1 MAKGPSAG
9 QVSSIASFSLFA
21 LFLAATSVLLWL
33 GTLVTSIFPQRDFLR
48 HLSRFNWLAWALT
61 WFIGALGIASYIASD
76 RWLDFYCGDSQD
88 CWAYW
93 LRLKMGVSIGVFLTL
108 VLIFWFSIVVSSYC
122 HTLHPHIFYADS
134 DSEDER
140 FQRAVAD
147 QDSGAEYSDLD
158 NEAGMTFD
166 EKVYRRTSSKSR
178 SRGRASRS
186 RARRGSE
193 AAVISNSGIEMPTK
207 QPKQRH
213 VFIDHE
219 ESDYDGFITSAPNS
233 RPNSRPAS
241 RAPSPSPARRS
252 VLEPVSDSDVSDDD
266 TALMAGRRLSLHK
279 HAFGPLDAEPRIFWT
294 MADMSDDMPRRN
306 PRDNDRS
313 EDGQLSSQADGVA
326 RRAGQ
331 GPERGGGGAG
341 RGGARRRNVVRI
353 NRDLEQVPLVR
364 DETGEKVTELFQQF
378 LEQFTD
384 EDAGPMPSSSR
395 AANPTSMSDAT
406 QHHFYLEQ
414 IRAMADFKL
423 TTIYVDY
430 QHLLNARDILAKAI
444 TDQYYRFLPYMR
456 RALQNLVR
464 KYAPNYLYSNSHTSS
479 TTSAGAKLRTFSL
492 AFYNM
497 PLVEGIRDMRTD
509 KIGKLACISGTVT
522 RTSEVRPELI
532 FGTFKCDLCST
543 VIRDVEQ
550 QFKYTEPTVCSNI
563 TCSNRSVWS
572 LLIEQSQFSDWQKVR
587 IQENPNEIPTGS
599 MPRSLDVILRGEV
612 VERAKAGDKCNFT
625 GTFVVVPDI
634 AALGLPGVNAEML
647 REGGGGRG
655 AMGVGQMGVSGL
667 KALGAKDLTYKTAFL
682 ACMVN
687 SAEQRSTATN
697 IRSDDEEGGEAT
709 REEFLRSL
717 TKEEIDQL
725 QNMVSTEHIYSK
737 LVSSIAPT
745 VYGHEIVKKGILLQL
760 MGGVHKRT
768 PEGMHLRGDLN
779 VCIVGDPSTSKSQ
792 FLKYVCGFLPRAV
805 YTSGKASSAAGL
817 TAAVVKDEETGEFTI
832 EAGALMLADNGIC
845 AIDEFDKMDIADQV
859 AIHEAMEQQTI
870 SIAKA
875 GIQATLNARTSILAA
890 ANPVGGRYN
899 RKISLR
905 QNVAMS
911 APIMSRFDLFF
922 VVLDECNPEV
932 DEALAK
938 HIVNVHRYQ
947 NVAINPEFSTD
958 ELQRYIRYAR
968 TYNPKLTLAATKVL
982 VDKYRELRSDDSTGY
997 GRNSYRV
1004 TVRQLESMVRLS
1016 EAIARANCVE
1026 VITPA
1031 FVKEAHA
1038 LLSQSIIHVEKD
1050 DVEIDS
1056 DEDDDDD
1063 ENPLGPTGGA
1073 PATSQSGPG
1082 PSSPTRRA
1090 GLGGDKDDTQD
1101 DHGDVVDGGAATP
1114 RADDRHSTPVPAPAP
1129 KKPKVTISYDK
1140 YMAIMQKVVYMLAE
1154 VERETNQGL
1163 PRSEVV
1169 QRYLD
1174 DMENEMNSVEQLES
1188 ETLLI
1193 EKVLSKL
1200 IKEKYLLELRGEGL
1214 AEGEANNDN
1223 AYDPILSIHPECDV
1237 ITE

>member
-1 MAKGPSAG
+1 
-9 QVSSIASFSLFA
+9 
-21 LFLAATSVLLWL
+21 
-33 GTLVTSIFPQRDFLR
+33 
-48 HLSRFNWLAWALT
+48 
-61 WFIGALGIASYIASD
+61 
-76 RWLDFYCGDSQD
+76 
-88 CWAYW
+88 
-93 LRLKMGVSIGVFLTL
+93 
-108 VLIFWFSIVVSSYC
+108 
-122 HTLHPHIFYADS
+122 
-134 DSEDER
+134 
-140 FQRAVAD
+140 
-147 QDSGAEYSDLD
+147 
-158 NEAGMTFD
+158 
-166 EKVYRRTSSKSR
+166 
-178 SRGRASRS
+178 
-186 RARRGSE
+186 
-193 AAVISNSGIEMPTK
+193 
-207 QPKQRH
+207 
-213 VFIDHE
+213 
-219 ESDYDGFITSAPNS
+219 
-233 RPNSRPAS
+233 
-241 RAPSPSPARRS
+241 
-252 VLEPVSDSDVSDDD
+252 
-266 TALMAGRRLSLHK
+266 
-279 HAFGPLDAEPRIFWT
+279 
-294 MADMSDDMPRRN
+294 MSDDMPRRGA
-306 PRDNDRS
+306 RDNDQS
-313 EDGQLSSQADGVA
+313 EDAQLSSQADGVA
-326 RRAGQ
+326 RRGGAGA
-331 GPERGGGGAG
+331 ERGAGGAG
-341 RGGARRRNVVRI
+341 RGGAAANRRRNAVRI

-395 AANPTSMSDAT
+395 AANPTSMMSDAT

-479 TTSAGAKLRTFSL
+479 TTSAGAKIRTFSL

-543 VIRDVEQ
+543 IIRDVEQ
-550 QFKYTEPTVCSNI
+550 QFKYTEPTVCSNM

-572 LLIEQSQFSDWQKVR
+572 LIIEQSQFSDWQKVR

-625 GTFVVVPDI
+625 GTFVVVPDV

-725 QNMVSTEHIYSK
+725 QNMVGTEHIYSK

-1050 DVEIDS
+1050 DVQIDS
-1056 DEDDDDD
+1056 DDEDDDDD
-1063 ENPLGPTGGA
+1063 ENPLGPAGGA
-1073 PATSQSGPG
+1073 PATSQTGPG

-1090 GLGGDKDDTQD
+1090 GAGGNDQDEGGDAPGGDD
-1101 DHGDVVDGGAATP
+1101 GAATP
-1114 RADDRHSTPVPAPAP
+1114 RADDRPSTPAPAPP

-1140 YMAIMQKVVYMLAE
+1140 YMTIMQKIVYMLVE

-1174 DMENEMNSVEQLES
+1174 DMEGEMNSVEQLES
-1188 ETLLI
+1188 ETILI

-1214 AEGEANNDN
+1214 AEDEANSDD
-1223 AYDPILSIHPECDV
+1223 AYDPMLSVHPECD
-1237 ITE
+1237 ISWA